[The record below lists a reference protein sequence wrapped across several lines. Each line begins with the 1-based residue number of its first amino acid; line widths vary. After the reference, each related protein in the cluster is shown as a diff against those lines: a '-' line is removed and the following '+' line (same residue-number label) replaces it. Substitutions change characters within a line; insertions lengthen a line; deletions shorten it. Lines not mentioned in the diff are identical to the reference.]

1 MFDENG
7 NFGTL
12 FYEVINSPFLLWKSY
27 LDILARIVFNF
38 CEKYILPVLLSDWN
52 DDCRNYT
59 ACMPKNCFSMKRI
72 KVKEIVFSAALNLSK
87 KLA

>member
-7 NFGTL
+7 SFGTL

-27 LDILARIVFNF
+27 LDILARTVFNF
-38 CEKYILPVLLSDWN
+38 CEKYILPVLLSDCN

-59 ACMPKNCFSMKRI
+59 VCMPKNCFSMKRI
-72 KVKEIVFSAALNLSK
+72 KVKEIVFSAALKLSK
-87 KLA
+87 KFA

>member
-12 FYEVINSPFLLWKSY
+12 FYEIINSPFLLWKSY

-38 CEKYILPVLLSDWN
+38 SEKYILPVLLSDCN
-52 DDCRNYT
+52 GDCRNYT
-59 ACMPKNCFSMKRI
+59 VCMLKNCFSMKRI
-72 KVKEIVFSAALNLSK
+72 KVKEIVFSAALKLSK
-87 KLA
+87 KFA